1 MEESE
6 QRVRKRKVGVARPN
20 ERTQDHRMGYNRRG
34 VMWGG
39 YRKRMPLHRLP
50 VHACEMET
58 GG

>member
-50 VHACEMET
+50 VHA
-58 GG
+58 